1 MQQILL
7 HPGFHR
13 TGTSSM
19 QHFLWVNRDLL
30 APYLTVRLT
39 RHFKPLAQLC
49 TRYAARQNPLDLT
62 DLIGALDQGFAEFPV
77 PRDRNLVISSEAL
90 CGDIP
95 GHGTIKDYSA
105 APALITYLT
114 GYLQDRFPEA
124 EIKVILST
132 RAPENWLF
140 SIYRHVLRRSR
151 LTLTP
156 EKFARDFTQAAD
168 LMGILAQ
175 IAEAIAPIETLYLPL
190 EHALTSPLGPGGALL
205 DQLHVPDDIR
215 ASLQPVGIGAAGAS
229 KHLWE
234 EFLAINRSD
243 LSNDEIAAQKELM
256 AEAAKLG
263 HWQKA

>member
-30 APYLTVRLT
+30 APYVTVRLT

-49 TRYAARQNPLDLT
+49 TRYAAHQNPLDLT
-62 DLIGALDQGFAEFPV
+62 DLIGALDQGFAEYPV
-77 PRDRNLVISSEAL
+77 QRDRNLLISSEAL

-95 GHGTIKDYSA
+95 GHGAVKDYSA
-105 APALITYLT
+105 APALITYVT

-132 RAPENWLF
+132 RAPEDWLF
-140 SIYRHVLRRSR
+140 STYRHVLRRSR

-156 EKFARDFTQAAD
+156 EKFARDYAQAAD
-168 LMGILAQ
+168 LMGILAE
-175 IAEAIAPIETLYLPL
+175 IAEAIAPLETLYLPL
-190 EHALTSPLGPGGALL
+190 DHALTSPLGPGGALL
-205 DQLHVPDDIR
+205 EQLPVPDDIR
-215 ASLQPVGIGAAGAS
+215 ASLQKVGIGAAGAS

-243 LSNDEIAAQKELM
+243 LSHDEMTAQKEQM
-256 AEAAKLG
+256 AEAAQLG